1 MNEQYI
7 HDFGERKKCLFT
19 SLFVVLC
26 ILLVFLTIWIGV
38 GIQNKI
44 KEGRYIGQ
52 DIKSKNTITVSD
64 KAEIY
69 AKPDLALVT
78 ASVVSEAKT
87 VNEAMANNTK
97 KMNAVIDFIKSQGV
111 DAKDLKTTNFSIYP
125 RYEWQRETICVIS
138 PCPSEKRVLVGY
150 EINQSLQ
157 IKIRDMAKIGDIIQ
171 GATGAGANEIGG
183 LQFTID
189 KEDELRN
196 QARDE
201 AIEKAK
207 AKAKKLASKL
217 GVKLVRISNFTEGG
231 ASPVPYLFN
240 ESALGKGG
248 GEETPQ
254 IETGENKIEIAV
266 TITYEIN

>member
-1 MNEQYI
+1 MNEQYMS
-7 HDFGERKKCLFT
+7 DFREKKYLFI
-19 SLFVVLC
+19 SLTVILC
-26 ILLVFLTIWIGV
+26 ILLVFLTVWIGV

-52 DIKSKNTITVSD
+52 DIESKNTITVSD

-78 ASVVSEAKT
+78 ASITAEAKT

-97 KMNAVIDFIKSQGV
+97 KMNAVIDFVKSHGV
-111 DAKDLKTTNFSIYP
+111 DGKDLKTTNFNIYP
-125 RYEWQRETICVIS
+125 RYEWQRETICLIP
-138 PCPSEKRVLVGY
+138 PCPSGKRVLAGY

-157 IKIRDMAKIGDIIQ
+157 IKIRDMEKIGDIIQ
-171 GATGAGANEIGG
+171 GTTEAGANEISG

-189 KEDELRN
+189 REDDLRN

-207 AKAKKLASKL
+207 TKAKGLASKL
-217 GVKLVRISNFTEGG
+217 GVKLVRISNFTESG
-231 ASPVPYLFN
+231 ASPVPYLFR
-240 ESALGKGG
+240 ESVAGKGG
-248 GEETPQ
+248 GGEVPQ
-254 IETGENKIEIAV
+254 IETGENKIEVAV
-266 TITYEIN
+266 TITYEID